1 MVHISTL
8 NVSTN
13 QLSSL
18 NHIENLVALE
28 TLVADDNK
36 LQGLPPG
43 TNNLQ
48 LLKVLSIRN
57 NRIHKK
63 IFSCTVKVLLVIL

>member
-18 NHIENLVALE
+18 NHIENLVSLE

-43 TNNLQ
+43 TDNLQ

-63 IFSCTVKVLLVIL
+63 NFSRKAKVLLVIL